1 MGKKEKRITREEE
14 DEIKRAAAW
23 AWYLHG
29 LGAPTRPVKE
39 SNPRAAQPVPRPSRF
54 KMESLA
60 LSDSPSPVF
69 RRRRSMSL
77 DASADFPGAERVF
90 NRSSLL
96 DSYEMAVV
104 SRQLESGLSSAI
116 SRGKSA
122 AGMSGKSWIDRGI
135 SGDLC
140 NSNRPKVSYGTPKA
154 SRSHKAKRLPA
165 MCGSTSVFVP
175 GEMTSAF
182 VPGEMQSVR
191 QNPQDK
197 KWHSWLLSG
206 LARKSE
212 LYIK

>member
-1 MGKKEKRITREEE
+1 MAKKEKRITREEE
-14 DEIKRAAAW
+14 EEIMKAAAW

-29 LGAPTRPVKE
+29 VGAPTRQVKE
-39 SNPRAAQPVPRPSRF
+39 SNPRDAQPVSRPSRF
-54 KMESLA
+54 KIESLA
-60 LSDSPSPVF
+60 LSDSPTPVF
-69 RRRRSMSL
+69 RRRRSMSV
-77 DASADFPGAERVF
+77 DASAEFPGAERVF
-90 NRSSLL
+90 TRSSLL

-122 AGMSGKSWIDRGI
+122 AGMSGNSWIERGI

-140 NSNRPKVSYGTPKA
+140 NNNRPKVSYGGPKVSYGTPKA
-154 SRSHKAKRLPA
+154 SRLHKAKRLPA
-165 MCGSTSVFVP
+165 MCGSTDV
-175 GEMTSAF
+175 F

-197 KWHSWLLSG
+197 KGHSWLLSG